1 MTRAIGLPMEAKVQ
15 AARRV
20 LNLLGVAIKASAL
33 YFPSHPETARASET
47 LFTGVVTYMRVHGPL
62 SVHVGRETLSVDGVT
77 VDVPANTNLAY
88 SLYGRKLAH
97 FTILP
102 TVTQPALARFV
113 AVIGMERGELEA
125 AGGVGHLLQASG
137 LGGIEVTEL
146 ALPADV
152 DVVVLGLDAFYGLLG
167 RRRLNPQER
176 EQIVEVLHAGP
187 DEAAKLL
194 ENVWTLAREILEEAN
209 EDGQVRRVQ
218 QAIRSLDRIILNE
231 PFDQQQPLYTNLAE
245 ALLRLEKPLG
255 PRLARVLLGGAAE
268 EVAIQVMLDH
278 LSSEQFA
285 KIVLMSS
292 EGHDATEQVTS
303 VMREWPFDGRKA
315 REVLS
320 VLESLMPRKG
330 QGSLGTEVGWP
341 GVQKPRATADE
352 AAPRAAVK
360 LSESQIAISDAEIE
374 RYLEEAQRIDE
385 AGSIRDTIK
394 TLVDVLGNEVE
405 EKELTEVAAAL
416 DGYLPWLVDHREF
429 AFLRVIIEDLKTSLP
444 TASSAQSRAI
454 NGLLESVVT
463 GPLLGGLI
471 AARWEGRETPVELE
485 VQACLDVLAD
495 KLVSPLVR
503 ALGTEPRP
511 GMRAML
517 CDVLVRI
524 GRERVDELGSFV
536 DDFRWYVIRNIAG
549 ILGRLRSPEAVPYLA
564 RLVGHSDAR
573 VRAQT
578 VDALASIGT
587 EEAQDLLATFVR
599 DPDRGVRLRALKSL
613 DARGMAGALPALL
626 AILEMRDPF
635 NRLFVIRQPAIEAVA
650 RLGARE
656 ALPILERLARA
667 RLALGWRGRELR
679 QMAQMAVEAI
689 EGTSINEQR

>member
-1 MTRAIGLPMEAKVQ
+1 MEAKVQ

-33 YFPSHPETARASET
+33 YFPSHPETARATET
-47 LFTGVVTYMRVHGPL
+47 LFTAVVVYMRVYGPL
-62 SVHVGRETLSVDGVT
+62 SVHVGKETLSVDGVV
-77 VDVPANTNLAY
+77 VDLPANANLAY
-88 SLYGRKLAH
+88 SLYARKLAD

-102 TVTQPALARFV
+102 TVTQPTLARFV
-113 AVIGMERGELEA
+113 AVIGMERAELEA
-125 AGGVGHLLQASG
+125 AGGIGALLQASG
-137 LGGIEVTEL
+137 LWGVEVTEL
-146 ALPADV
+146 ALPADA

-167 RRRLNPQER
+167 RGRLSPQER
-176 EQIVEVLHAGP
+176 EQIVEVLHTGP

-194 ENVWTLAREILEEAN
+194 QNVWTLAREILEEAN

-292 EGHDATEQVTS
+292 EGQDATEQVTS
-303 VMREWPFDGRKA
+303 VMREWPFDGKKA

-320 VLESLMPRKG
+320 VLESLMPRQRRG
-330 QGSLGTEVGWP
+330 SGSLGTEVGWHE
-341 GVQKPRATADE
+341 VQKPHAKADD
-352 AAPRAAVK
+352 AASRSVVK
-360 LSESQIAISDAEIE
+360 LSESQIAVSDAEVE
-374 RYLEEAQRIDE
+374 RYLEEAQKIDE

-394 TLVDVLGNEVE
+394 TFVDVLGNEVE
-405 EKELTEVAAAL
+405 EKELTEVAEAL
-416 DGYLPWLVDHREF
+416 LGYLPWLVDHREF
-429 AFLRVIIEDLKTSLP
+429 AFLRMIIEDLKTSLP
-444 TASSAQSRAI
+444 KASSAQSRAI
-454 NGLLESVVT
+454 NGLLERVVT

-471 AARWEGRETPVELE
+471 TALWEGRETPAELE

-495 KLVSPLVR
+495 QLVSPLVR
-503 ALGTEPRP
+503 ELGTEPRP
-511 GMRAML
+511 GMRAVL
-517 CDVLVRI
+517 CDILVRI

-536 DDFRWYVIRNIAG
+536 GDFRWYLVRNIAS
-549 ILGRLRSPEAVPYLA
+549 ILGRLRATEAVPYLA

-573 VRAQT
+573 VRAQA
-578 VDALASIGT
+578 VHALASIGT
-587 EEAQDLLATFVR
+587 EEAQVLLATFVR
-599 DPDRGVRLRALKSL
+599 DPDRAVRLRALKSL

-626 AILEMRDPF
+626 AILEIRDPF
-635 NRLFVIRQPAIEAVA
+635 NRLFAIRQTAIEAVA

-656 ALPILERLARA
+656 ALPILLRLARA

-679 QMAQMAVEAI
+679 QMAQMAVAAI

>member
-1 MTRAIGLPMEAKVQ
+1 MEAKVQ
-15 AARRV
+15 AAKRV

-33 YFPSHPETARASET
+33 YFPSHPETARATET
-47 LFTGVVTYMRVHGPL
+47 FFTAIVAYMRVHGPL
-62 SVHVGRETLSVDGVT
+62 SVHVGKETLSVDGVV
-77 VDVPANTNLAY
+77 VDVSANANLAY
-88 SLYGRKLAH
+88 SLYGRKLSD

-102 TVTQPALARFV
+102 TVTQPTLARFI

-125 AGGVGHLLQASG
+125 AGGVGSLLQASG
-137 LGGIEVTEL
+137 LGGVEVTEL
-146 ALPADV
+146 ALPAGA

-167 RRRLNPQER
+167 RSRMNPEER
-176 EQIVEVLHAGP
+176 EKIVEVLQTGP

-194 ENVWTLAREILEEAN
+194 QNVWTLARDILEESN

-218 QAIRSLDRIILNE
+218 EAIRSLDRIILNE
-231 PFDQQQPLYTNLAE
+231 PFDQQKPLYTNLAE

-285 KIVLMSS
+285 KVVLMSS
-292 EGHDATEQVTS
+292 EGQDATEQVTS
-303 VMREWPFDGRKA
+303 VMREWPFDGKKA

-320 VLESLMPRKG
+320 VLESLMPRTG
-330 QGSLGTEVGWP
+330 RGSGSLGTEVGWSEVP
-341 GVQKPRATADE
+341 KPRATAE
-352 AAPRAAVK
+352 KAARRSVVK
-360 LSESQIAISDAEIE
+360 LSESQMAISDTEIE

-405 EKELTEVAAAL
+405 EKDLTDVAEAL
-416 DGYLPWLVDHREF
+416 YGYLPWLLDHREF
-429 AFLRVIIEDLKTSLP
+429 AFLRVVIEDLKTSLH
-444 TASSAQSRAI
+444 TASGPQARAI
-454 NGLLESVVT
+454 NGLLERAVT
-463 GPLLGGLI
+463 GPVLAGLI
-471 AARWEGRETPVELE
+471 AALWEGRESPVELE

-495 KLVSPLVR
+495 QLVDPLVR

-524 GRERVDELGSFV
+524 GRDRVDELGSFV
-536 DDFRWYVIRNIAG
+536 DDFRWYVVRNIAS
-549 ILGRLRSPEAVPYLA
+549 ILGRLRAPQAVPYLA
-564 RLVGHSDAR
+564 RLVEHSDAR

-587 EEAQDLLATFVR
+587 EEAQTLLATFVR
-599 DPDRGVRLRALKSL
+599 DPSRAVRLRALKSL
-613 DARGMAGALPALL
+613 DARGMASAFPSLL
-626 AILEMRDPF
+626 AILAVRDPF
-635 NRLFVIRQPAIEAVA
+635 NRLFAIRQPAVEAVA

-656 ALPILERLARA
+656 ALPLLQRLARA

-679 QMAQMAVEAI
+679 QNAQMAVAAI
-689 EGTSINEQR
+689 EGTPINEQR